1 MVSGWWFGLHSVP
14 LLYFHCTETCSVFYL
29 TIKCPMAETM
39 LGVHPTPFSFLLRH
53 TDRLHFPAF
62 LVVRRTPC
70 DYVCMLSHFSSVRLW
85 DPMDCSLPGSSV
97 HGILQA
103 RILEWVAIS
112 SSRGSSP
119 PRDRTCVSYIYVLW
133 QAVPPGKPY
142 DWVMTNGMWAE
153 VIESSLSP
161 SLKIFPSHLPYTV
174 SSFAH
179 YLGVECLAEG
189 PRPLG
194 DDGVTE

>member
-1 MVSGWWFGLHSVP
+1 MVWFTQ
-14 LLYFHCTETCSVFYL
+14 YHCSIFTALTHSVFYL
-29 TIKCPMAETM
+29 TIKCLMAETM
-39 LGVHPTPFSFLLRH
+39 LDVHPTPFSFLPRH

-62 LVVRRTPC
+62 LVVRRTPVT
-70 DYVCMLSHFSSVRLW
+70 VCMLSCFSSVWLLW

-97 HGILQA
+97 HGILQT

-119 PRDRTCVSYIYVLW
+119 PRDWTCVSYIYVHW
-133 QAVPPGKPY
+133 QAPPPGKPY

-153 VIESSLSP
+153 VIEFSLSP
-161 SLKIFPSHLPYTV
+161 GLKSFLLILHTL

-179 YLGVECLAEG
+179 YLGAESLVEG

-194 DDGVTE
+194 DDGVTG